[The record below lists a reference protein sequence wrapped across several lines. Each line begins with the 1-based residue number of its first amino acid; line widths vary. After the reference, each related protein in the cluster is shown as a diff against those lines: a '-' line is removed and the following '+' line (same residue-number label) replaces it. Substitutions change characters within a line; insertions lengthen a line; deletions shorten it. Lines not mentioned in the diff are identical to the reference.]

1 MSDSMTGLEVV
12 SDQLHTVGEED
23 FSWVEPLE
31 DTEGFRWLPP
41 EPPRKNF
48 FKARGWFVDGAPGGA
63 GGDPA
68 SRPRQHLV

>member
-31 DTEGFRWLPP
+31 DTEESRWLPP
-41 EPPRKNF
+41 ELPRKNV
-48 FKARGWFVDGAPGGA
+48 FKARGWFVDSSGQMFVTSLSP
-63 GGDPA
+63 
-68 SRPRQHLV
+68 